1 MLEFAQQRE
10 DLRLYRHIQRGRGFV
25 GDEQLRTSQQRHGDH
40 HPLAFAAGKLV
51 RVVGQTPQRIA
62 DPNAIQTV
70 EDLSARRFFTHPAMQ
85 REHFVELFFEGMQ
98 RIE

>member
-1 MLEFAQQRE
+1 M
-10 DLRLYRHIQRGRGFV
+10 
-25 GDEQLRTSQQRHGDH
+25 
-40 HPLAFAAGKLV
+40 
-51 RVVGQTPQRIA
+51 RVVGQTPRRIA